1 MLVSLFRW
9 HVNVDVKTLRRE
21 SKMNLKNNL
30 FATESVSID
39 KKSNVINDELI
50 AFNSEKNEFLF
61 SQTLH
66 GSHGSHGSSHGSHVS
81 HGHTSHV
88 SSQTQLSKN
97 SVRQFLMLYQKKKI
111 QKERIKELKRIVN
124 QEGTEFYNQNAVVHE
139 QDRSKLLEIGQ
150 QQDKVPDQSIFVWIT
165 QQKESLAFYGQW
177 RQWIFSQ
184 PTLLVVGRYKIFS
197 QTQMLDKS
205 VVFLVCVEEIFLLSA
220 QTICSTFSRAE
231 PCTAEA
237 GNQITC
243 HQSISA
249 DTKQCI
255 EYILSLI
262 HI

>member
-97 SVRQFLMLYQKKKI
+97 SVRQFLMLYQKKKKKKKKKK
-111 QKERIKELKRIVN
+111 QKCKN
-124 QEGTEFYNQNAVVHE
+124 QRNLNEKTNQ
-139 QDRSKLLEIGQ
+139 
-150 QQDKVPDQSIFVWIT
+150 
-165 QQKESLAFYGQW
+165 
-177 RQWIFSQ
+177 
-184 PTLLVVGRYKIFS
+184 
-197 QTQMLDKS
+197 KS
-205 VVFLVCVEEIFLLSA
+205 
-220 QTICSTFSRAE
+220 TK
-231 PCTAEA
+231 
-237 GNQITC
+237 C
-243 HQSISA
+243 HRV
-249 DTKQCI
+249 
-255 EYILSLI
+255 
-262 HI
+262 